1 MVRRLTNNVVT
12 LEEKLDKASRIVAY
26 TSRFDVVVHK
36 VSDKLV
42 ILG

>member
-1 MVRRLTNNVVT
+1 MVRRLANNVVT
-12 LEEKLDKASRIVAY
+12 LEEKLDKASRIVSY